1 MIINEFYMD
10 VKELEDKLVKSQNEV
25 KDKVFKVKYIRES
38 NVELQKVLEDLIS
51 KLQVQEEELRRFRDE
66 GGQKE
71 EAEIFQQQFNEKLE
85 EMKFVVIELEE
96 VNFYLVEYMER
107 YIKLQ
112 MENLEFICKIF
123 ERDNQGRENREIII

>member
-1 MIINEFYMD
+1 M
-10 VKELEDKLVKSQNEV
+10 
-25 KDKVFKVKYIRES
+25 
-38 NVELQKVLEDLIS
+38 
-51 KLQVQEEELRRFRDE
+51 
-66 GGQKE
+66 E

-123 ERDNQGRENREIII
+123 ERDNQGRENREIIIYLKEENQEFSERFKESNNNVEEL